1 MKGRRIGLPANLR
14 NLDDDSEQALAGAV
28 EAFKKAGATIV
39 DVTLPQSF
47 FQASYDWVPLCA
59 VEAAVAHAETYP
71 KHAGDYGPVLAGLLD
86 TGLKLSGLDL
96 QRLLLRRATLKG
108 ELDKLL
114 ASVDLLLLPVMERA
128 VWSLEALAAGGREVE
143 AVAGRLRG
151 RQLRRAVQQ
160 LRTSLAPALY
170 GEGEQTLAA
179 AAVQALEQHRKLLV
193 CSDAAAGALL
203 ESRLENLPGAEKVF
217 DFGAM
222 SYANTALTARLSRKL
237 RKAPQAEPARTLARV
252 QVMQKL
258 TGAALTVGCVELPQS
273 RLLLVGGKK
282 GCWLRCLASDE
293 NPGLWLLDMLRRAA
307 CGLPQAG
314 GTNWQPYGRAVPD
327 AALTP
332 ASLTAEQSAS
342 PRPKRRRL
350 GKALVVLLLLALA
363 ALAAGWYYTGGD
375 LAALPQKLQSLGAE
389 SLPHAGAKLV

>member
-1 MKGRRIGLPANLR
+1 MTNKEERPAGCVLR
-14 NLDDDSEQALAGAV
+14 LFGAQSTAVGKTV
-28 EAFKKAGATIV
+28 ENFP
-39 DVTLPQSF
+39 PQ
-47 FQASYDWVPLCA
+47 WR
-59 VEAAVAHAETYP
+59 AAAQWKSRGAETLV
-71 KHAGDYGPVLAGLLD
+71 A
-86 TGLKLSGLDL
+86 L
-96 QRLLLRRATLKG
+96 QSST
-108 ELDKLL
+108 
-114 ASVDLLLLPVMERA
+114 PQ
-128 VWSLEALAAGGREVE
+128 
-143 AVAGRLRG
+143 
-151 RQLRRAVQQ
+151 QLQRAVQL

-193 CSDAAAGALL
+193 CSDTAAGALL
-203 ESRLENLPGAEKVF
+203 ETRLENLPGAEKVF

-258 TGAALTVGCVELPQS
+258 TGAALAVGCVELPQS

-282 GCWLRCLASDE
+282 GCWLRCVAPDE

-314 GTNWQPYGRAVPD
+314 GTSWQPYGKAVPD

-332 ASLTAEQSAS
+332 ASLAAAPPAP

-389 SLPHAGAKLV
+389 SLPHAGARLV

>member
-1 MKGRRIGLPANLR
+1 MTNKEERPAGCVLR
-14 NLDDDSEQALAGAV
+14 LFGAPEQTVQKAV
-28 EAFKKAGATIV
+28 EA
-39 DVTLPQSF
+39 LPDTWQGTVHCRSRG
-47 FQASYDWVPLCA
+47 
-59 VEAAVAHAETYP
+59 AETLV
-71 KHAGDYGPVLAGLLD
+71 A
-86 TGLKLSGLDL
+86 L
-96 QRLLLRRATLKG
+96 QSST
-108 ELDKLL
+108 
-114 ASVDLLLLPVMERA
+114 PQ
-128 VWSLEALAAGGREVE
+128 
-143 AVAGRLRG
+143 
-151 RQLRRAVQQ
+151 QLHRAVQQ
-160 LRTSLAPALY
+160 LRTSLALALY

-193 CSDAAAGALL
+193 CSDTAAGALL
-203 ESRLENLPGAEKVF
+203 ETRLENLPGAEKVF

-342 PRPKRRRL
+342 PRPKRTGCGLVLYRRRPCRPAPKAAKPWRRKPAPRR
-350 GKALVVLLLLALA
+350 GKAGVNVVA
-363 ALAAGWYYTGGD
+363 AIFHRKAKTKPGGFVN
-375 LAALPQKLQSLGAE
+375 LPGLILRWRPRCDSNTRPSA
-389 SLPHAGAKLV
+389 

>member
-1 MKGRRIGLPANLR
+1 MTKKEERPAGCVLR
-14 NLDDDSEQALAGAV
+14 LFGAPEQTV
-28 EAFKKAGATIV
+28 QK
-39 DVTLPQSF
+39 
-47 FQASYDWVPLCA
+47 
-59 VEAAVAHAETYP
+59 AVAALP
-71 KHAGDYGPVLAGLLD
+71 D
-86 TGLKLSGLDL
+86 TWQGTVHCRTRG
-96 QRLLLRRATLKG
+96 A
-108 ELDKLL
+108 
-114 ASVDLLLLPVMERA
+114 
-128 VWSLEALAAGGREVE
+128 EAL
-143 AVAGRLRG
+143 VALQSSTPQ
-151 RQLRRAVQQ
+151 QLRRAVQL

-203 ESRLENLPGAEKVF
+203 ETRLENLPGAEKVF

-222 SYANTALTARLSRKL
+222 SYANAALNARLSRKL

-252 QVMQKL
+252 QAMQRL
-258 TGAALTVGCVELPQS
+258 TGAALAVGCVELPHS

-282 GCWLRCLASDE
+282 GCWLRCVSPDE

-314 GTNWQPYGRAVPD
+314 GTSWQLYGRPIPD
-327 AALTP
+327 TALMPAALTAVP
-332 ASLTAEQSAS
+332 LVP

-350 GKALVVLLLLALA
+350 GKALAVLLLLALA

-389 SLPHAGAKLV
+389 SLPHAGARLI

>member
-1 MKGRRIGLPANLR
+1 MTNKEERPAGCVLR
-14 NLDDDSEQALAGAV
+14 LFGAPEQTVQKAV
-28 EAFKKAGATIV
+28 EA
-39 DVTLPQSF
+39 LPDTWQGT
-47 FQASYDWVPLCA
+47 VHCRTRG
-59 VEAAVAHAETYP
+59 AETLV
-71 KHAGDYGPVLAGLLD
+71 A
-86 TGLKLSGLDL
+86 L
-96 QRLLLRRATLKG
+96 QSST
-108 ELDKLL
+108 
-114 ASVDLLLLPVMERA
+114 PQ
-128 VWSLEALAAGGREVE
+128 
-143 AVAGRLRG
+143 
-151 RQLRRAVQQ
+151 QLHRAVQQ

-179 AAVQALEQHRKLLV
+179 AAVQALERHRKLLV
-193 CSDAAAGALL
+193 CSDAAAGMLL
-203 ESRLENLPGAEKVF
+203 ESRLENLSGAEKVF

-222 SYANTALTARLSRKL
+222 SYANAALTARLSRKL

-258 TGAALTVGCVELPQS
+258 TGAALAVGCVELPQS

-282 GCWLRCLASDE
+282 GCWLRCVAPDE

-314 GTNWQPYGRAVPD
+314 GTSWQPYGRAVPD

-332 ASLTAEQSAS
+332 AALAAAPPA
-342 PRPKRRRL
+342 PRPKRRRM
-350 GKALVVLLLLALA
+350 GKALAVLLLLALA

-389 SLPHAGAKLV
+389 SLPHAGARLV